1 MNKKSMIMLIAI
13 ILIIVLIGLVLF
25 GVFQKFGV
33 KRENPTATITIEGY
47 ETPIVIELY
56 PDVAPNTVKNF
67 ITLANNGFYDGL
79 IIHRVEKNFVIQ
91 GGDPKG
97 DGTGGPN
104 ASAIDTSIEK
114 DSEADYEYSIVGEFS
129 KNGYKNDISHERG
142 VVSMARTSYT
152 TELLEEGYNSGG
164 SQFFICLNDAPSL
177 NGLYAAFG
185 RVISG
190 MEETVDKIAEVKLK
204 VDVAEDGTETKT
216 SKPETDV
223 KISSVKIDTKGLDY
237 GKPEISKAFDLTS
250 WYMSRYY
257 NQ

>member
-1 MNKKSMIMLIAI
+1 MSKKSMIMLVAI
-13 ILIIVLIGLVLF
+13 ILIVVLIGLVLF

-47 ETPIVIELY
+47 DAPIVVELY
-56 PDVAPNTVKNF
+56 PDEAPNTVKNF

-79 IIHRVEKNFVIQ
+79 IIHRVEKDFVIQ

-97 DGTGGPN
+97 DGTGGPT
-104 ASAIDTSIEK
+104 ARAIDSNIQEGS
-114 DSEADYEYSIVGEFS
+114 DEDYEYSIVGEFS

-142 VVSMARTSYT
+142 VISMARTSYT
-152 TELLEEGYNSGG
+152 TELLKEGYNSGG
-164 SQFFICLNDAPSL
+164 SQFFICLKDTPSL
-177 NGLYAAFG
+177 NGLYTAFG
-185 RVISG
+185 RVTSG
-190 MEETVDKIAEVKLK
+190 METVDKIAEVKLK
-204 VDVAEDGTETKT
+204 VDVDEDGKETKT

-223 KISSVKIDTKGLDY
+223 KISSIKVDTHGVEY

-250 WYMSRYY
+250 WYMNRYY